1 MIHHSCDLCKKLI
14 DTEQD
19 MRYVVKMEVYAA
31 LDPTME
37 DTDNDRDGLAEMQEM
52 LARMEESADQDDDE
66 EDDVYQQLR
75 FDLCA
80 DCRKK
85 FLKHPLGRETAK
97 LFDFSQN

>member
-1 MIHHSCDLCKKLI
+1 MIHHSCDLCKRLI

-37 DTDNDRDGLAEMQEM
+37 EADDDRDGLAEMQEM
-52 LARMEESADQDDDE
+52 LARMEESDE
-66 EDDVYQQLR
+66 QTEDDVYQQMR

-85 FLKHPLGRETAK
+85 FLKHPLGRNAVK
-97 LFDFSQN
+97 QFDFSQN